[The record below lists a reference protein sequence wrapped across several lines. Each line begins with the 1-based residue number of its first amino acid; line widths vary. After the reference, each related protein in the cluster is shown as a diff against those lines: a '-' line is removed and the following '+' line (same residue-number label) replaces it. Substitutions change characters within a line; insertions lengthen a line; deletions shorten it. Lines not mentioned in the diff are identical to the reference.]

1 MSMSKEDLTW
11 LLSPHGKS
19 KNVAQWV
26 VDTFGDRVDSVVVQ
40 NWVNASQ
47 QILDTD
53 ERLGLS
59 ETHRS

>member
-1 MSMSKEDLTW
+1 MMSNDLTW

-19 KNVAQWV
+19 KNVARWV
-26 VDTFGDRVDSVVVQ
+26 VDNFGDRADSVAVQ
-40 NWVNASQ
+40 NWVKASQ

-59 ETHRS
+59 E

>member
-1 MSMSKEDLTW
+1 MMSNDLTW

-26 VDTFGDRVDSVVVQ
+26 VDNFGDRADSVAVQ
-40 NWVNASQ
+40 NWVKASQ

-59 ETHRS
+59 E